1 MSDQNQEPAEK
12 PAGEEGAEPSIP
24 LNRAQRRALAAG
36 KGSPGNNALSRST
49 ANGGINR
56 AAVPPAQ
63 RIQTRGAGRGK

>member
-1 MSDQNQEPAEK
+1 MSEVDKDGTDSSADK
-12 PAGEEGAEPSIP
+12 PAVTPEIP

-36 KGSPGNNALSRST
+36 KSAPGNAALGKGNTNS
-49 ANGGINR
+49 GLNR